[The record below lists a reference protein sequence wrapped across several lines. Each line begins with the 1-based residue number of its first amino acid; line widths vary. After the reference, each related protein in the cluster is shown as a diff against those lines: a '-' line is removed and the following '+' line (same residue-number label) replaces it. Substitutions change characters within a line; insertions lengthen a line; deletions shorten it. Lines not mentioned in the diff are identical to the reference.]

1 MNRSPR
7 RVSRE
12 PAAEDD
18 LAVVKRIILSRLGDR
33 RARVFLFGSR
43 ARGDHRP
50 ASDIDLALLP
60 QDPLPRGLVAEI
72 REALEESPV
81 PFFVDLVDLVDLS
94 EASPGLCERVL
105 REGIE
110 WTASSCD

>member
-1 MNRSPR
+1 MNRFPR

-18 LAVVKRIILSRLGDR
+18 LAVVKRIVLSRLGDR

-81 PFFVDLVDLVDLS
+81 PFFVDLVDLS